1 VRIGLVAAFAA
12 ISWAAAFERLTID
25 SATSSSP
32 AAGRSAALLK

>member
-25 SATSSSP
+25 RATSSP
-32 AAGRSAALLK
+32 AAGHSAALLK